1 MRRKRRN
8 GLLKERILM
17 AVSAVLVLGSLTAT
31 GLWLGKSE
39 KNQEE
44 DYVVDL
50 NTIENNTTTS
60 FVPEN
65 EFQVAENV
73 TQDLITSDD
82 LDYDPYFQETNSGKV
97 KNPDESES
105 ESMSEGVEQAVLDDV
120 EQASAE
126 DAELAVAGEEAKM
139 IPESPALVKEKPE
152 KAEEEVWDAEQASV
166 QETDA
171 QALST
176 AMQPALT
183 FGDGD
188 TLVWPVVGNVLVNY
202 SMDKTIYFPT
212 LQQYKYNPAIIIA
225 AKEGDL
231 ITAAA
236 AGKVTDIF
244 EDAQIGNA
252 VTMELGGGYEVTY
265 GQLTNIL
272 VSEGSYVAMGD
283 IIGEVAAPTK
293 YFSVEGAN
301 VYFKL
306 TKDGEPVNPMSKL
319 S

>member
-8 GLLKERILM
+8 GLLKERIVM
-17 AVSAVLVLGSLTAT
+17 AASAVLVLGSLTAT

-39 KNQEE
+39 SNQEE

-50 NTIENNTTTS
+50 SSIENNTATG
-60 FVPEN
+60 FAPEN
-65 EFQVAENV
+65 EIQIAENV
-73 TQDLITSDD
+73 TQDTIIADD

-105 ESMSEGVEQAVLDDV
+105 ESMSEGVD
-120 EQASAE
+120 QASA
-126 DAELAVAGEEAKM
+126 DDTLQAAIGEEGQKL
-139 IPESPALVKEKPE
+139 PETPVLIKEQPEVTEEAAL
-152 KAEEEVWDAEQASV
+152 AEETAEVQK
-166 QETDA
+166 TDA

-183 FGDGD
+183 FSDSD

-202 SMDKTIYFPT
+202 SMDKTVYFPT
-212 LQQYKYNPAIIIA
+212 LQQYKYNPAIIIQA
-225 AKEGDL
+225 NEGDL

-236 AGKVTDIF
+236 AGKVTDVF
-244 EDAQIGNA
+244 EDTQIGNA
-252 VTMELGGGYEVTY
+252 VTMELGGGYEITY

-293 YFSVEGAN
+293 YFSIEGTN

-319 S
+319 N

>member
-166 QETDA
+166 Q
-171 QALST
+171 
-176 AMQPALT
+176 
-183 FGDGD
+183 
-188 TLVWPVVGNVLVNY
+188 
-202 SMDKTIYFPT
+202 
-212 LQQYKYNPAIIIA
+212 
-225 AKEGDL
+225 
-231 ITAAA
+231 
-236 AGKVTDIF
+236 
-244 EDAQIGNA
+244 
-252 VTMELGGGYEVTY
+252 
-265 GQLTNIL
+265 
-272 VSEGSYVAMGD
+272 
-283 IIGEVAAPTK
+283 
-293 YFSVEGAN
+293 
-301 VYFKL
+301 
-306 TKDGEPVNPMSKL
+306 
-319 S
+319 

>member
-105 ESMSEGVEQAVLDDV
+105 ESMSEGVEQA
-120 EQASAE
+120 SAE

-166 QETDA
+166 Q
-171 QALST
+171 
-176 AMQPALT
+176 
-183 FGDGD
+183 
-188 TLVWPVVGNVLVNY
+188 
-202 SMDKTIYFPT
+202 
-212 LQQYKYNPAIIIA
+212 
-225 AKEGDL
+225 
-231 ITAAA
+231 
-236 AGKVTDIF
+236 
-244 EDAQIGNA
+244 
-252 VTMELGGGYEVTY
+252 
-265 GQLTNIL
+265 
-272 VSEGSYVAMGD
+272 
-283 IIGEVAAPTK
+283 
-293 YFSVEGAN
+293 
-301 VYFKL
+301 
-306 TKDGEPVNPMSKL
+306 
-319 S
+319 

>member
-1 MRRKRRN
+1 
-8 GLLKERILM
+8 M
-17 AVSAVLVLGSLTAT
+17 AACAVLVLGSLTAT

-50 NTIENNTTTS
+50 SAIENNTATG
-60 FVPEN
+60 FAPEG
-65 EFQVAENV
+65 EIQVAEKIANDAV
-73 TQDLITSDD
+73 TADD
-82 LDYDPYFQETNSGKV
+82 LDYDPYFQETNSGNV
-97 KNPDESES
+97 ENPDESAS
-105 ESMSEGVEQAVLDDV
+105 ESMSDGVEQALLSEVEQVLLEDV
-120 EQASAE
+120 EQALLE
-126 DAELAVAGEEAKM
+126 
-139 IPESPALVKEKPE
+139 
-152 KAEEEVWDAEQASV
+152 DAEQAAAKEEMKEIP
-166 QETDA
+166 ETSA

-183 FGDGD
+183 FSDED
-188 TLVWPVVGNVLVNY
+188 SLVWPVVGNVLVNY
-202 SMDKTIYFPT
+202 SMDKTVYFPT
-212 LQQYKYNPAIIIA
+212 LQQYKYNPAIIIQA
-225 AKEGDL
+225 NEGDL

-236 AGKVTDIF
+236 AGKVTDVF
-244 EDAQIGNA
+244 EDAQIGHG

-293 YFSVEGAN
+293 YFSVEGTN

-306 TKDGEPVNPMSKL
+306 TKDGEPINPMTKL
-319 S
+319 G

>member
-293 YFSVEGAN
+293 YFSVEGSN